1 MNHWKP
7 VKHLWKHNF
16 FWGLKSTSA
25 FCSEDIFFQAANQK
39 NQQAPR
45 LGNCW
50 SRKRPSGTLNAN
62 ASKPADDT
70 RATGG
75 LGELW
80 EYEIHQG
87 GWGFWHMKL
96 GELLKDLGRVRN
108 LGELREILGNWDL
121 CEFRAMINTKNP
133 KGSCSYWVGAP
144 VPNSVGPQGGIFQPP
159 WQKTWGQPH

>member
-1 MNHWKP
+1 ME
-7 VKHLWKHNF
+7 HNF

-45 LGNCW
+45 LG
-50 SRKRPSGTLNAN
+50 TAEAVNALRHVECECVQ
-62 ASKPADDT
+62 AGDDT

-87 GWGFWHMKL
+87 GWGF
-96 GELLKDLGRVRN
+96 
-108 LGELREILGNWDL
+108 
-121 CEFRAMINTKNP
+121 
-133 KGSCSYWVGAP
+133 
-144 VPNSVGPQGGIFQPP
+144 
-159 WQKTWGQPH
+159 